1 MNAFSNN
8 LTGFKPEPSEMFCQ
22 IHNERMVKVLGRDT
36 CKTCAREFLRKS
48 GAEHAQELLESTRKK
63 RVNAAMIP
71 ARHASCGFKNYV
83 ANTQAQQYAV
93 GQCKKFSGD
102 FVKGQAGNMVM
113 TGRTG
118 TGKTHL
124 ACAMIRNILHLGGF
138 ARYITSEDMANS
150 IANAWTQ
157 PDSSESTEIYRFT
170 EYDLLIVDEYG
181 LHDQHENRLKLVHK
195 VLYSRY
201 DAKKPTIVISNFTTD
216 ELSKNLGDRLWSRFQ
231 HDGLTVVECNWSDAR
246 MGDGCERS
254 E

>member
-48 GAEHAQELLESTRKK
+48 EAEHAQELLESTRKK

-83 ANTQAQQYAV
+83 ASTQAQQYAV

-102 FVKGQAGNMVM
+102 FVKGQAGNMIM

-157 PDSSESTEIYRFT
+157 PDSSEATEIYRFA

-231 HDGLTVVECNWSDAR
+231 HDGLTVVECNWQDSR
-246 MGDGCERS
+246 IEQY
-254 E
+254 

>member
-22 IHNERMVKVLGRDT
+22 IHNEQMVKVLGRDT

-48 GAEHAQELLESTRKK
+48 EAEHAQELLESTRKK

-102 FVKGQAGNMVM
+102 FVKGQAGNMII

-231 HDGLTVVECNWSDAR
+231 HDGLTVVECNWQDSR
-246 MGDGCERS
+246 IG
-254 E
+254 

>member
-1 MNAFSNN
+1 
-8 LTGFKPEPSEMFCQ
+8 
-22 IHNERMVKVLGRDT
+22 
-36 CKTCAREFLRKS
+36 
-48 GAEHAQELLESTRKK
+48 
-63 RVNAAMIP
+63 
-71 ARHASCGFKNYV
+71 
-83 ANTQAQQYAV
+83 
-93 GQCKKFSGD
+93 
-102 FVKGQAGNMVM
+102 M

-216 ELSKNLGDRLWSRFQ
+216 ELSKNIGDRLWSRFQ
-231 HDGLTVVECNWSDAR
+231 HDGLNVVECNWQDSR
-246 MGDGCERS
+246 IEQY
-254 E
+254 

>member
-48 GAEHAQELLESTRKK
+48 EAEHAQELLESTRKK

-102 FVKGQAGNMVM
+102 FVKGQAGNMIM

-231 HDGLTVVECNWSDAR
+231 HDGLTVVECNWQDSR
-246 MGDGCERS
+246 IEQY
-254 E
+254 

>member
-22 IHNERMVKVLGRDT
+22 IHNERMVKILGRDT

-48 GAEHAQELLESTRKK
+48 EAEHAQELLESTRKK

-102 FVKGQAGNMVM
+102 FVKGQAGNMIM
-113 TGRTG
+113 TGRIG

-231 HDGLTVVECNWSDAR
+231 HDGLTVVECNWQDSR
-246 MGDGCERS
+246 IEQY
-254 E
+254 

>member
-48 GAEHAQELLESTRKK
+48 EAEHAQELLESTRKK

-102 FVKGQAGNMVM
+102 FVKGQAGNMIM

-216 ELSKNLGDRLWSRFQ
+216 ELNKNLGDRLWSRFQ
-231 HDGLTVVECNWSDAR
+231 HDGLTVVECNWQDSR
-246 MGDGCERS
+246 IG
-254 E
+254 

>member
-48 GAEHAQELLESTRKK
+48 EAEHAQELLASTRKK

-102 FVKGQAGNMVM
+102 FVKGQAGNMIM

-231 HDGLTVVECNWSDAR
+231 HDGLTVVECNWQDSR
-246 MGDGCERS
+246 IR
-254 E
+254 

>member
-48 GAEHAQELLESTRKK
+48 EAEHAQELLESTRKK

-102 FVKGQAGNMVM
+102 FVKGQAGNMIM

-231 HDGLTVVECNWSDAR
+231 HDGLTVVECNWQDSR
-246 MGDGCERS
+246 IG
-254 E
+254 